1 MIGVVG
7 APDSVSLVQQVADE
21 LELGEPLVTRTYE
34 APEEA
39 LQLAEE
45 LDLVSDVILFT
56 GRLPYLIALASGS
69 HRARLQYVPHE
80 GTDLYRTLAGILLES
95 KRGLP
100 RLSLDSIDPELVG
113 ETFAD
118 LGLDP
123 PEHVLELPLPGK
135 RSGFDSS
142 RLSGR
147 HAELYGNGE
156 VELCLTCVKSV
167 HQELEKQGIPSVRI
181 VHSRLVIREA
191 LRRASL
197 AVQLAHAEAARLAV
211 CVVELTPAARA
222 LDGSSASE
230 GNVARDIGRRYAE
243 LLGGTVTSVERN
255 EAVIHT
261 SRGVVE
267 RQVRMET
274 GDRSSLL
281 RTEYRDMV
289 NVGIGLGETA
299 QTAGTHARRALAFAK
314 RHRVPCLYTD
324 DGVIIPIHG
333 EGASIPSREAR
344 PRWRRTAEE
353 LGLAPATLH
362 KLVEALRV
370 LNPSAF
376 TARQLAAAYGV
387 QSRSARRLIADL
399 DRVGLIESTGTEQG
413 PGAGRPQTVY
423 RFDPK
428 KLMSLTGLADG
439 PGDVADH
446 ATRANEG

>member
-1 MIGVVG
+1 VIGVVG
-7 APDSVSLVQQVADE
+7 APDSVSLLQQVADE
-21 LELGEPLVTRTYE
+21 LELDEPLVTRTYQ

-39 LQLAEE
+39 LELANE
-45 LDLVSDVILFT
+45 LDVVSHVVLFT

-69 HRARLQYVPHE
+69 LRARLQYVPHE

-95 KRGLP
+95 GRGLP

-135 RSGFDSS
+135 RSGFDST

-147 HAELYGNGE
+147 HAELYRGDE

-167 HQELEKQGIPSVRI
+167 HQELERQGVPSVRI
-181 VHSRLVIREA
+181 VHSRLVLSES

-197 AVQLAHAEAARLAV
+197 SVQLVHAEAASLAV
-211 CVVELTPAARA
+211 CVVELTPSARS
-222 LDGSSASE
+222 LDGGGAAK
-230 GNVARDIGRRYAE
+230 GNVARDIARRYAE
-243 LLGGTVTSVERN
+243 LLGGTVTTVDRN

-267 RQVRMET
+267 RHVRMDPA
-274 GDRSSLL
+274 DRSSLL

-289 NVGIGLGETA
+289 NVGIGLGETT
-299 QTAGTHARRALAFAK
+299 QTAGMQARRALTFAK
-314 RHRVPCLYTD
+314 RHSVPCLYTD
-324 DGVIIPIHG
+324 DGLIIPIHG
-333 EGASIPSREAR
+333 DGARIPSRGLG
-344 PRWRRTAEE
+344 PRWRRTAEQ

-387 QSRSARRLIADL
+387 QSRSARRLIVDL
-399 DRVGLIESTGTEQG
+399 DRVGLIHPTGTEQG

-423 RFDPK
+423 RFDPTR
-428 KLMSLTGLADG
+428 LISLTGLAEG
-439 PGDVADH
+439 PHDVVEAPRH
-446 ATRANEG
+446 